1 MTQTYTPTAPATSAT
16 FRSLRRALVAVWAV
30 FAAGAGAFVAVI
42 GTNAPY
48 ADEWE
53 FVPALLGEEPAVPWL
68 WQQHN
73 EHRLPLPRAVYLTLF
88 ALTHDFR
95 AGMLL
100 QVVMLAALAL
110 YLMQIA
116 DRLRG
121 RPHWAD
127 AFFPVSLLHVGHWEN
142 FIMGYQIC
150 FVLFAVLAT
159 GLAVVALRTTRANAF
174 RSGVTAGVLLMLL
187 ALTGGSG
194 LVVVPPVAAWLVF
207 VAAGVWHGT
216 SCGAGVPPALDALAD
231 AGQRPAPQV
240 GTRRGAKGRA
250 ALLLLLA
257 ALPLAYLGVYA
268 GGYERP
274 PLHPVPSTDPRAVLR
289 VAGEVLAMSFGI
301 AMTPVW
307 LAAFAGILAL
317 GGATVALLVPRW
329 KEPGERLSVAG
340 LVAVTAGVA
349 GVALAIGV
357 GRSGMGGD
365 MGLWSRYSML
375 SWPLLAAAYLVWV
388 KLGRKWVPVALCVF
402 AAFAFLGN
410 TGTGMQNGAAVK
422 SRYSAIEADAAIGL
436 SAEQIV
442 ARQFPGSH
450 QAGQEQRAV
459 HAIPMLRAARVG
471 IFAGK

>member
-30 FAAGAGAFVAVI
+30 FAAGAVAFVAVI

-53 FVPALLGEEPAVPWL
+53 FVPALLGEEPALPWL

-100 QVVMLAALAL
+100 QVALLAALAL
-110 YLMQIA
+110 YLMQVA

-121 RPHWAD
+121 KPHWAD

-159 GLAVVALRTTRANAF
+159 GLAVVALRITRANAF

-194 LVVVPPVAAWLVF
+194 LVVVPPVAAWLVV
-207 VAAGVWHGT
+207 VAASVWQSGE
-216 SCGAGVPPALDALAD
+216 
-231 AGQRPAPQV
+231 
-240 GTRRGAKGRA
+240 KGRA

-329 KEPGERLSVAG
+329 KEPGERLSVVG
-340 LVAVTAGVA
+340 LIAVTAGVA

-388 KLGRKWVPVALCVF
+388 KRGRKWVPVALCVF
-402 AAFAFLGN
+402 AALVFLGN

-422 SRYSAIEADAAIGL
+422 SRYSAIEADAALGL
-436 SAEQIV
+436 SADQIV

>member
-30 FAAGAGAFVAVI
+30 FAVSAVAFVAVI

-53 FVPALLGEEPAVPWL
+53 FVPALLGEESALPWL

-100 QVVMLAALAL
+100 QVAMLAALAL
-110 YLMQIA
+110 YLMRLA
-116 DRLRG
+116 DQLRG

-159 GLAVVALRTTRANAF
+159 GLVVVALRITRANAF

-194 LVVVPPVAAWLVF
+194 LVVVPPVAAWLVV
-207 VAAGVWHGT
+207 VAASVWQSGE
-216 SCGAGVPPALDALAD
+216 
-231 AGQRPAPQV
+231 
-240 GTRRGAKGRA
+240 KGRA

-340 LVAVTAGVA
+340 LVAVAAGVA

-357 GRSGMGGD
+357 GRAGMGGD

-402 AAFAFLGN
+402 AALVFLGN

-422 SRYSAIEADAAIGL
+422 SRYSAIEADAALGL

-450 QAGQEQRAV
+450 HAGQERRAV

>member
-1 MTQTYTPTAPATSAT
+1 MSQSD
-16 FRSLRRALVAVWAV
+16 RKMLR
-30 FAAGAGAFVAVI
+30 I
-42 GTNAPY
+42 G
-48 ADEWE
+48 
-53 FVPALLGEEPAVPWL
+53 
-68 WQQHN
+68 
-73 EHRLPLPRAVYLTLF
+73 R
-88 ALTHDFR
+88 
-95 AGMLL
+95 
-100 QVVMLAALAL
+100 
-110 YLMQIA
+110 I
-116 DRLRG
+116 G
-121 RPHWAD
+121 RW
-127 AFFPVSLLHVGHWEN
+127 
-142 FIMGYQIC
+142 
-150 FVLFAVLAT
+150 
-159 GLAVVALRTTRANAF
+159 
-174 RSGVTAGVLLMLL
+174 
-187 ALTGGSG
+187 
-194 LVVVPPVAAWLVF
+194 LVVVAVS
-207 VAAGVWHGT
+207 VWQSGE
-216 SCGAGVPPALDALAD
+216 
-231 AGQRPAPQV
+231 
-240 GTRRGAKGRA
+240 KGRA

-402 AAFAFLGN
+402 AALVFLGN

-422 SRYSAIEADAAIGL
+422 SRYSAIEADAALGL

>member
-30 FAAGAGAFVAVI
+30 FAAGAVAFVAVV

-53 FVPALLGEEPAVPWL
+53 FVPALVGEEPALPWL

-73 EHRLPLPRAVYLTLF
+73 EHRLPLPRAVYLVLF
-88 ALTHDFR
+88 TLTHDFR

-100 QVVMLAALAL
+100 QVALLAALAL

-121 RPHWAD
+121 KPHWAD

-159 GLAVVALRTTRANAF
+159 GLTVVALRITRANAF
-174 RSGVTAGVLLMLL
+174 RSGVTAGALLMLL

-194 LVVVPPVAAWLVF
+194 LVVVPPVAAWLVV
-207 VAAGVWHGT
+207 VAVSVWQ
-216 SCGAGVPPALDALAD
+216 S
-231 AGQRPAPQV
+231 
-240 GTRRGAKGRA
+240 GAKGRA

-257 ALPLAYLGVYA
+257 ALPLVYLGVYA

-340 LVAVTAGVA
+340 LLAVAAGVA

-357 GRSGMGGD
+357 GRAGMGGD

-375 SWPLLAAAYLVWV
+375 SWPLLVAAYLVWV
-388 KLGRKWVPVALCVF
+388 KLRRKWVPVALCVF
-402 AAFAFLGN
+402 TALVFLGN

-422 SRYSAIEADAAIGL
+422 SRYSAIEADAALGL